1 MAFSEAQFQ
10 AAINKIESGMS
21 DLAEKIAQIRPAAQ
35 SAVNHWYVPDVVAD
49 MVLWLADKAVN
60 LAKTIWEK
68 IADLLKGAAA
78 PVRFFADA
86 FAWEDIRGAA
96 SGISAELN
104 PALLPVG
111 RHWAGPAAQAYQKII
126 PSQAG
131 AAARIATIA
140 DTTAVALGVC
150 AAAGLAF
157 YLALGIILVKFIVAM
172 VGVIA
177 ALGSA
182 AFSWAGL
189 VLAVEEAGI
198 NTGLIIAAVTTLTAV
213 LGTQA
218 QQLVNLHG
226 QAVDNSAFPSGRWP
240 DPTATS
246 YRDGSVRD
254 GIARW
259 SYRE

>member
-10 AAINKIESGMS
+10 ATINKIESGMS
-21 DLAEKIAQIRPAAQ
+21 DIAERIAQIRPTAQ
-35 SAVNHWYVPDVVAD
+35 SAVSHWYIPDVVAD

-60 LAKTIWEK
+60 LAKMIWEK
-68 IADLLKGAAA
+68 IADLLRGAAA

-86 FAWEDIRGAA
+86 FAWEDIRGLA
-96 SGISAELN
+96 SGMSGELN

-131 AAARIATIA
+131 AAEALATIA

-157 YLALGIILVKFIVAM
+157 YLALGVILVKFIVALL
-172 VGVIA
+172 GVIA
-177 ALGSA
+177 ALGSV
-182 AFSWAGL
+182 AFSWAG
-189 VLAVEEAGI
+189 VALAVEEAGV

-218 QQLVNLHG
+218 QQIVTLHG
-226 QAVDNSAFPSGRWP
+226 QAVGDSAFPGGHWP
-240 DPTATS
+240 DPTTDS

-254 GIARW
+254 GSAHW